1 MNLPD
6 ARRLLTKGFFATQR
20 RSCGCHILA
29 MTIKPFSNNLVR
41 RSDHLGNLP
50 ASQ

>member
-6 ARRLLTKGFFATQR
+6 APIAHDGFFTTQR